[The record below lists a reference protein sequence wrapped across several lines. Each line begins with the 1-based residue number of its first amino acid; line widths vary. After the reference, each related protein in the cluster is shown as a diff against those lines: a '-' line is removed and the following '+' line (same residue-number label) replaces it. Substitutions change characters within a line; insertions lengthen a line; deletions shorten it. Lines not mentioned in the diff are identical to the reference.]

1 MIILN
6 ETKVKYEHLSTL
18 LEDKLIDIRF
28 GNDVNVI
35 VDLKEVIRKFF
46 RPNVLP
52 EGSKGRNVIEEIAS
66 DIINIVGHYR
76 NFLYKRGKYSSFFFL
91 YSKSECDLLKAKHLD
106 YKKEYYAKYFHSV
119 EDAEKV
125 EVTRKSVEIV
135 ERVVNRI
142 PNCRFIDTA
151 KFDEFTVAKFLIQQ
165 SKPSEVNLILSND
178 EMMAQLV
185 GKNTF
190 MLNMKGIK
198 TRLLDTANAVS
209 VLTDRETKLSVNMLP
224 LLLSI
229 AGAEKYSLDNVNT
242 YGLIKAVKLV
252 ESLVAGG
259 KLIDMEHVDFP
270 VKPELLSA
278 AVHNDKVVIDNVDKL
293 RRNYGII
300 TNSDVLYSNNAEL
313 TIMFNKPRTVHS
325 WDYFLELN
333 AKVFTTYSLNI
344 DMLMRG
350 EQAK

>member
-6 ETKVKYEHLSTL
+6 ETKVKYEHLTAL

-91 YSKSECDLLKAKHLD
+91 YSKGECELLKAKHSD
-106 YKKEYYAKYFHSV
+106 YKKEYYAKYFNSA

-125 EVTRKSVEIV
+125 GVTRKAVEIV
-135 ERVVNRI
+135 EKVVNRI
-142 PNCRFIDTA
+142 PNCLFVDTT
-151 KFDEFTVAKFLIQQ
+151 KFDEFTVAKFLVQQ
-165 SKPSEVNLILSND
+165 TKPSDMNIILSND

-185 GKNTF
+185 SRNTF

-198 TRLLDTANAVS
+198 TKLLDTANAVS
-209 VLTDRETKLSVNMLP
+209 VLTDKETKLSVNMLP

-229 AGAEKYSLDNVNT
+229 AGAEKYSLDNVHT

-252 ESLVAGG
+252 ESAVAGG
-259 KLIDMEHVDFP
+259 KLIDAEHVDFP
-270 VKPELLSA
+270 VKPELLS
-278 AVHNDKVVIDNVDKL
+278 DKL
-293 RRNYGII
+293 HNEKVFLDNIDRLRTNYGII
-300 TNSDVLYSNNAEL
+300 TNSDVLYSNSSEL

-344 DMLMRG
+344 DMIMRG